1 MLIGPPPKFHGTRD
15 ILPSMG
21 GPTAGAARLRVQL
34 GDGSGTPTAEA
45 HQKGAAVS
53 TTNGIAKL
61 WKPVVNVC
69 DLSEGERFWSALTGL
84 SPTGRH
90 GDENGDQYSSLDDLD
105 GGEDTPWLLL
115 QLVPRDQVSWIGGTH
130 LDLRVDDVA
139 LAVRRAE
146 AIGGSTVKPP
156 AFYPSHDAPY
166 LEWAIMQDPFG
177 NQFCF
182 VKWPL
187 ASPPSS
193 VVASVAHPARP
204 A

>member
-1 MLIGPPPKFHGTRD
+1 MT
-15 ILPSMG
+15 
-21 GPTAGAARLRVQL
+21 
-34 GDGSGTPTAEA
+34 
-45 HQKGAAVS
+45 

-69 DLSEGERFWSALTGL
+69 DLDEGERFWSALTGL

-90 GDENGDQYSSLDDLD
+90 GDENGDQYSSLEGHDESL
-105 GGEDTPWLLL
+105 WLLL
-115 QLVPRDQVSWIGGTH
+115 QLVPRDQTSWIGGTH

-139 LAVRRAE
+139 VAVRRTE
-146 AIGGSTVKPP
+146 EIGGVTVKAPG
-156 AFYPSHDAPY
+156 FYPSGDAPY

-187 ASPPSS
+187 TSLAAVEGTS
-193 VVASVAHPARP
+193 VTAEQ
-204 A
+204 